1 MILADNSLRSI
12 ASGPIESRPVG
23 QLTRETFALVLAGGR
38 GTRLKQ
44 LTDFRAKPAV
54 PFGGK
59 FRIIDFTLS
68 NCVNAGLRRI
78 GVATQYKAQS
88 LIRHLQRGWSFLD
101 GRFGEFIEILP
112 AQQQLDDA
120 QWYQGTADAV
130 YQNLAIIK
138 QDAPRFVIVLSGDH
152 IYKMD
157 YRVIIADHV
166 AKQADLT
173 VACIEVPIAEASGFG
188 VMSIDATGRI
198 RAFTEKPAMPE
209 PIPGQ
214 PGMALASMGIYVFN
228 AGFLYEQ
235 LQRAALVPAS
245 THDFAKDVI
254 PHAVSRYRVFAHSFR
269 DSCVGA
275 RDVGAPYWR
284 DVGAL
289 DAYWEANM
297 ELTKVVPELDLY
309 DQRWPIW
316 TDQPQLPPA
325 KFVFDGDGCRGTA
338 VDALVSGGCVVSGA
352 TVRRSLLFSDVHV
365 EIGSLIEDSV
375 ILPNVKIGRNV
386 TLKRVIVDRR
396 SVFPDGVEIGL
407 NRERDS
413 ERFHVTDGGVTL
425 VTPEMLGQVVNRP
438 R

>member
-1 MILADNSLRSI
+1 MSPGDKSWRDS
-12 ASGPIESRPVG
+12 ASFSVESRFSG
-23 QLTRETFALVLAGGR
+23 QLARETFALVLAGGR
-38 GTRLKQ
+38 GTRLRQ

-112 AQQQLDDA
+112 AQQQLNDE

-130 YQNLAIIK
+130 YQNLGIIK
-138 QDAPRFVIVLSGDH
+138 EDAPRFVIILSGDH

-157 YRVIIADHV
+157 YRVMLADHV
-166 AKQADLT
+166 ASQADLT
-173 VACIEVPIAEASGFG
+173 VACIEVPIAEASAFG
-188 VMSIDATGRI
+188 VMSIDETRRI
-198 RAFTEKPAMPE
+198 RAFTEKPAVPE
-209 PIPGQ
+209 PIPGR
-214 PGMALASMGIYVFN
+214 PGTALASMGIYVFN
-228 AGFLYEQ
+228 AAFLYEQ
-235 LQRAALVPAS
+235 LQRAALTPAS
-245 THDFAKDVI
+245 THDFARDVI
-254 PHAVSRYRVFAHSFR
+254 PYAVTRYRVFAHSFR

-284 DVGAL
+284 DVGAI
-289 DAYWEANM
+289 DAYWEANI

-325 KFVFDGDGCRGTA
+325 KFVFDADGCRGIA

-352 TVRRSLLFSDVHV
+352 TVRRSVLFSDVHV

-375 ILPNVKIGRNV
+375 ILPNVKIGRDV

-396 SVFPDGVEIGL
+396 SVIPDGLQVGL

-413 ERFHVTDGGVTL
+413 QRFHVSSGGVTL
-425 VTPEMLGQVVNRP
+425 MTPEMLGQLVHRP